1 MTESPVAIVTGAGK
15 GIGRATALHFA
26 RLGTRVI
33 ANARTAAD
41 LESLVAQ
48 IAGQGGTGIAV
59 AGDVSDPA
67 LAERLAQAARGLGRC
82 DVLVNCA
89 GTQPLVNPIE
99 EVPLD
104 DWHRSIAVNLTG
116 TFLTCRA
123 IVPLMK
129 AQGAGRIVNV
139 ASGLAFGLL
148 GALQV
153 APWFR
158 ARHLRFHRRAGRLA
172 ILAGATAGFTA
183 LWLNRVRPPAEG
195 MAKEIGIYVFATLM
209 LAALTIATI
218 QIRRGALAC
227 HRAWMLRAY
236 AIGMAPAS
244 QVLIGLALFALPGEL
259 PVAAAVAGHYAGWIV
274 NLALAEW
281 AIWTGHP
288 RPALPAR
295 RASLRHTPAA

>member
-26 RLGTRVI
+26 RLGTSVI

-48 IAGQGGTGIAV
+48 IAGQGGTCIAV

-139 ASGLAFGLL
+139 ASGLAFHVQPGQVPYSAAKAGVVQLSAVLAAEVAGQGITVLSAHPGIVDTDIVRQNFSDGRPGFAREMIDRLARLREDGLL
-148 GALQV
+148 IT
-153 APWFR
+153 PDR
-158 ARHLRFHRRAGRLA
+158 SARFLVW
-172 ILAGATAGFTA
+172 LAGAEMEPGRFV
-183 LWLNRVRPPAEG
+183 RVDDPAHQKAVED
-195 MAKEIGIYVFATLM
+195 YW
-209 LAALTIATI
+209 
-218 QIRRGALAC
+218 RSRG
-227 HRAWMLRAY
+227 
-236 AIGMAPAS
+236 
-244 QVLIGLALFALPGEL
+244 
-259 PVAAAVAGHYAGWIV
+259 
-274 NLALAEW
+274 
-281 AIWTGHP
+281 
-288 RPALPAR
+288 
-295 RASLRHTPAA
+295 